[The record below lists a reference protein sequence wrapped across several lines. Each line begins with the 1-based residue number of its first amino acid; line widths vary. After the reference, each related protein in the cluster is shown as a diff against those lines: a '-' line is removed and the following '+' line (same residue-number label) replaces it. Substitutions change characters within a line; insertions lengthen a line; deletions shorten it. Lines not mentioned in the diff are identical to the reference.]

1 MWSRHPRVHPVG
13 LSRNSAMLVVS
24 VGGHASHQTGK
35 LHADKTWPQSSDG
48 VLTRPLTL
56 LSKMKGSSD
65 ARISAVQ
72 KLMREVDTQQF

>member
-1 MWSRHPRVHPVG
+1 
-13 LSRNSAMLVVS
+13 MLVVS
-24 VGGHASHQTGK
+24 VEGHASHQTGK
-35 LHADKTWPQSSDG
+35 LHADKIWPQSSDE

-56 LSKMKGSSD
+56 LSKMNGSSV